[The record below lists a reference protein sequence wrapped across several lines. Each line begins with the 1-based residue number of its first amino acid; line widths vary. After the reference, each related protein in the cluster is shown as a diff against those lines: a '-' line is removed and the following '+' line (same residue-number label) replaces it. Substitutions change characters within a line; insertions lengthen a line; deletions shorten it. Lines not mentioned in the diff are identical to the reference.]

1 VVLSG
6 GNADGARGLAAVRAA
21 GGVVAVQT
29 PEDAAID
36 VMPRAALQ
44 GCPDATVLPARA
56 LGGFLGSLA
65 AGRTG

>member
-1 VVLSG
+1 MLHAAV
-6 GNADGARGLAAVRAA
+6 AAVRAA
-21 GGVVAVQT
+21 GGVAAVQA
-29 PEDAAID
+29 PEDASID

-44 GCPDATVLPARA
+44 GCPDAIVLPARA